1 MNAKVKVSVL
11 MLTYNHEKYIV
22 DAIESV
28 IKQQTDFPF
37 ELVIGEDR
45 STDSTADIC
54 REYQKKYPEI
64 IKLTTNEENLGLQE
78 NFIRSY
84 NRCSGEYM
92 AICEG
97 DDFWINKHKLQI
109 QADFLDSHKEYSACF
124 HRALNYY
131 QEDGS
136 KSIGNGGYQKKVNT
150 VFDIIN
156 CNPITNVTVMFRLG
170 LFGELPSWFSKVTSY
185 DFAIHV
191 LNAEHGD
198 AYFMNNVMAV
208 YRQHK
213 ESIWSMASSEKQ
225 MLISVINRQLLIDHY
240 KEKNKAICDKL
251 TETYT
256 NGCIRLV
263 QYYQSIGNEEK
274 VAETEQFIIKANP
287 SFTIEQVKEMEKI
300 RKAPLKKIISQ
311 RIFRLVKVIRRE
323 ISKLIPLPKIK

>member
-1 MNAKVKVSVL
+1 MKPRVKVSVL
-11 MLTYNHEKYIV
+11 MLTYNHEKYIA

-28 IKQQTDFPF
+28 VKQQADFPF

-45 STDSTADIC
+45 STDDTARIC
-54 REYQKKYPEI
+54 REYKEKYPDL
-64 IKLTTNEENLGLQE
+64 IKLTINEENLGLQE
-78 NFIRSY
+78 NFIRTY
-84 NRCSGEYM
+84 NQCSGEYM

-97 DDFWINKHKLQI
+97 DDFWISKHKLQI
-109 QADFLDSHKEYSACF
+109 QADFLDQHKEYSACF

-156 CNPITNVTVMFRLG
+156 SNPITNVTVMFRLG

-198 AYFMNNVMAV
+198 VYFMNKVMAV

-213 ESIWSMASSEKQ
+213 ESIWSMATSEKQ
-225 MLISVINRQLLIDHY
+225 ILISVINRQLLIDHY
-240 KEKNKAICDKL
+240 KEKNKSICNKL
-251 TETYT
+251 TETCT

-263 QYYQSIGNEEK
+263 QYYHSIGNTEK
-274 VAETEQFIIKANP
+274 ELEAENFILKANP
-287 SFTIEQVKEMEKI
+287 ALTIEQVKEMEKTKEI
-300 RKAPLKKIISQ
+300 PLKKRISQ
-311 RIFRLVKVIRRE
+311 RIFRSIKAIRRE
-323 ISKLIPLPKIK
+323 ISKLIPLPKI

>member
-11 MLTYNHEKYIV
+11 MLTYNHEKYIA

-28 IKQQTDFPF
+28 VKQKTSFPF
-37 ELVIGEDR
+37 ELVIGEDC
-45 STDSTADIC
+45 STDSTASIC
-54 REYQKKYPEI
+54 REYQSKYPDLI
-64 IKLTTNEENLGLQE
+64 RLTTNDQNLGLQE

-84 NRCSGEYM
+84 NQCRGEYM

-109 QADFLDSHKEYSACF
+109 QADFLDQHKEYSACF

-156 CNPITNVTVMFRLG
+156 SNPITNVTVMFRRG
-170 LFGELPSWFSKVTSY
+170 LFGELPAWFSKVTSY

-198 AYFMNNVMAV
+198 VYFMNKVMAV

-213 ESIWSMASSEKQ
+213 ESIWSMATSEKQ
-225 MLISVINRQLLIDHY
+225 ILISVINRQLLIDHY
-240 KEKNKAICDKL
+240 KDKNKSICDKL
-251 TETYT
+251 VQTYT
-256 NGCIRLV
+256 SGCIRLA
-263 QYYQSIGNEEK
+263 QYYQSVNNTEK
-274 VAETEQFIIKANP
+274 VIETEALILKANP
-287 SFTIEQVKEMEKI
+287 ALTIEQVKEMEKI
-300 RKAPLKKIISQ
+300 RKKRLKERITQ
-311 RIFRLVKVIRRE
+311 HIFRLIKATRRE
-323 ISKLIPLPKIK
+323 ISKVIPLPKI

>member
-1 MNAKVKVSVL
+1 
-11 MLTYNHEKYIV
+11 MLTYNHEKYIA

-28 IKQQTDFPF
+28 VKQQANFLF

-45 STDSTADIC
+45 STDNTARIC
-54 REYQKKYPEI
+54 REYQEKYPDI
-64 IKLTTNEENLGLQE
+64 IKLTTNDENLGLQE
-78 NFIRSY
+78 NFIRTY
-84 NRCSGEYM
+84 NQCSGEYM

-109 QADFLDSHKEYSACF
+109 QTDFLDQHKEYSACF

-156 CNPITNVTVMFRLG
+156 SNPITNVTVMFRRG

-185 DFAIHV
+185 DFAVHV

-198 AYFMNNVMAV
+198 IYFMNKVMAV

-213 ESIWSMASSEKQ
+213 ESIWSMATSDKQ
-225 MLISVINRQLLIDHY
+225 ILISVINRQLLIEHY
-240 KEKNKAICDKL
+240 KDKNKAICDKL
-251 TETYT
+251 IETYI
-256 NGCIRLV
+256 NGCIRLA
-263 QYYQSIGNEEK
+263 QYYQSIGNKEK
-274 VAETEQFIIKANP
+274 MQEIENLILKANP
-287 SFTIEQVKEMEKI
+287 SLTIELVKEMEK
-300 RKAPLKKIISQ
+300 KKKTPIKKRITQ
-311 RIFRLVKVIRRE
+311 RIFCFIKATRRE
-323 ISKLIPLPKIK
+323 ISKLIPLPKI

>member
-1 MNAKVKVSVL
+1 MKPRVKVSVL
-11 MLTYNHEKYIV
+11 MLTYNHEKYIA

-28 IKQQTDFPF
+28 VKQQADFPF

-45 STDSTADIC
+45 STDNTARIC
-54 REYQKKYPEI
+54 REYQEKYPDL
-64 IKLTTNEENLGLQE
+64 IKLTINEENLGLQE
-78 NFIRSY
+78 NFIRTY
-84 NRCSGEYM
+84 NQCSGEYM

-97 DDFWINKHKLQI
+97 DDFWISKHKLQI
-109 QADFLDSHKEYSACF
+109 QADFLDQHKEYSACF

-156 CNPITNVTVMFRLG
+156 SNPITNVTVMFRLG

-198 AYFMNNVMAV
+198 VYFMNKVMAV

-213 ESIWSMASSEKQ
+213 ESIWSMATSEKQ
-225 MLISVINRQLLIDHY
+225 ILISVINRQLLIDHY
-240 KEKNKAICDKL
+240 KDKNKSICDKL

-256 NGCIRLV
+256 NGCVRLA
-263 QYYQSIGNEEK
+263 QYYHSIGNTEK
-274 VAETEQFIIKANP
+274 ELEAENFILKANP
-287 SFTIEQVKEMEKI
+287 ALTIEQVKEMEKV
-300 RKAPLKKIISQ
+300 KKVPLKKKISQ
-311 RIFRLVKVIRRE
+311 RIFRLIKAIRRE
-323 ISKLIPLPKIK
+323 VSKLIPLPKI

>member
-1 MNAKVKVSVL
+1 MKPKVKVSVL
-11 MLTYNHEKYIV
+11 MLTYNHEKYIA

-28 IKQQTDFPF
+28 VKQQADFPF

-45 STDSTADIC
+45 STDNTARIC
-54 REYQKKYPEI
+54 REYQEKYPDL
-64 IKLTTNEENLGLQE
+64 IKLTINEENLGLQE
-78 NFIRSY
+78 NFIRTY
-84 NRCSGEYM
+84 NQCSGEYM

-109 QADFLDSHKEYSACF
+109 QADFLDQHKEYSACF

-156 CNPITNVTVMFRLG
+156 SNPITNVTVMFRLG
-170 LFGELPSWFSKVTSY
+170 LFGELPFWFSKVTSY

-198 AYFMNNVMAV
+198 VYFMNKVMAV

-213 ESIWSMASSEKQ
+213 ESIWSMATSEKQ
-225 MLISVINRQLLIDHY
+225 ILISVINRQLLIDHY
-240 KEKNKAICDKL
+240 KDKNKSICDKL

-263 QYYQSIGNEEK
+263 QYYQSIGNKDK
-274 VAETEQFIIKANP
+274 VAETEQLIFNANP
-287 SFTIEQVKEMEKI
+287 SFTLEQVKEMEII
-300 RKAPLKKIISQ
+300 RKLPLKKEILK